1 MELHDHASWRITLFN
16 LFLDKAQGYNEE
28 PMLKKTF
35 KVPDMHCSNCSMR
48 LESIED
54 ELAGIK
60 EINASYHKQQM
71 IVEFDE
77 TKITED
83 QIIAAAKKK
92 GYQAVPA

>member
-1 MELHDHASWRITLFN
+1 MI
-16 LFLDKAQGYNEE
+16 
-28 PMLKKTF
+28 KKTF
-35 KVPDMHCSNCSMR
+35 NVPDMHCTNCSMK

-77 TKITED
+77 TVVSEE
-83 QIIAAAKKK
+83 QIIAAAKRK
-92 GYQAVPA
+92 GYHALLT